1 MDLFEAIYRRRD
13 VRDFGPDQIPQ
24 KTLLKILDAAHHAGS
39 VGLMQPWNF
48 TVIQAPATQASI
60 VEIVAEENLKAAKN
74 YHGEDR
80 EKYLSLHLEAIH
92 TAPVHIA
99 VTCDSQR
106 GGLQVVGRNTMPETD
121 LYSTCC
127 AIQNLW
133 LAARAEGV
141 GMCWVSLIDPE
152 RVKQV
157 LGIPEAITLVGYL
170 CLGIPESFDDRPHLE
185 RQGWK
190 ERTPLEEVLFFESWG
205 QQNTIDSPDTESSPL
220 TKRGLRRVT
229 SP

>member
-13 VRDFGPDQIPQ
+13 VREFGPDEIPRE
-24 KTLLKILDAAHHAGS
+24 TLLKILDAAHHAGS

-48 TVIQAPATQASI
+48 TVVQSPETQATI
-60 VEIVAEENLKAAKN
+60 ADMVAEENLKAAEN
-74 YHGEDR
+74 YSGDER

-92 TAPVHIA
+92 TAPVHLV

-106 GGLQVVGRNTMPETD
+106 GGSQIVGRNTMPETD

-133 LAARAEGV
+133 LSARAEGV

-152 RVKQV
+152 RVKQ
-157 LGIPEAITLVGYL
+157 LLHIPEEITLVGYL
-170 CLGIPESFDDRPHLE
+170 CMGIPESFDDRPHLE
-185 RQGWK
+185 RQRWRK
-190 ERTPLEEVLFFESWG
+190 RTPLEEVLFFESWG
-205 QQNTIDSPDTESSPL
+205 QKETGVNSSPL
-220 TKRGLRRVT
+220 RGGV
-229 SP
+229 

>member
-1 MDLFEAIYRRRD
+1 MDLFDAIYRRRD
-13 VRDFGPDQIPQ
+13 VREFGNDEIPQ
-24 KTLLKILDAAHHAGS
+24 ETLLKILNAAHHAGS

-48 TVIQAPATQASI
+48 TVIRSCETQSAI
-60 VEIVAEENLKAAKN
+60 ADIVAEENNKAAVN
-74 YHGEDR
+74 YTGEERD
-80 EKYLSLHLEAIH
+80 KYLSLHLEAIH
-92 TAPVHIA
+92 SAPINIA

-106 GGLQVVGRNTMPETD
+106 GGPHVAGRNTMPETD

-152 RVKQV
+152 RVKQII
-157 LGIPEAITLVGYL
+157 GIPADIKLVGYL
-170 CLGIPESFDDRPHLE
+170 CLGVPESFDDRPHLE

-190 ERTPLEEVLFFESWG
+190 TRTPLEDILFFESWG
-205 QQNTIDSPDTESSPL
+205 HQQMMDSSDTESPSL
-220 TKRGLRRVT
+220 IKRGVT